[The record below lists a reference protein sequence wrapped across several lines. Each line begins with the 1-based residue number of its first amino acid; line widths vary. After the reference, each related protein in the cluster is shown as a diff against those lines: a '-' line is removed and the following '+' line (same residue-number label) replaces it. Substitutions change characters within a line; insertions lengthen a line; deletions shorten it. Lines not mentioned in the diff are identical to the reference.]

1 VVVAVVGLQLQL
13 VVQVDLAA
21 AVQVVDRV
29 ALPEQ
34 QEVQTQVVVVDHVR
48 QLLVL
53 QLRQAVPV
61 VLE

>member
-1 VVVAVVGLQLQL
+1 MAVVGLQLQL
-13 VVQVDLAA
+13 VVLVDLAV

-34 QEVQTQVVVVDHVR
+34 QEVQTQVVVVDQVR